1 MSAYFLVS
9 ENLVSSERV
18 GRVAEEFAIAGRFVS
33 AEEVETGLINSTW
46 IATFETEQGTR
57 PRYIL
62 QRINSSVFGDP
73 MVVMSNVECV
83 TRHINMK
90 VMRVKKDSG
99 GQTLSLYPDRHG
111 KCFHKGPNGGI
122 WRCYNF
128 IEGCR
133 TYDVVESTR
142 QAYQAGHAF
151 GAFLDLVSDLPA
163 TEVVEVIPNFHNTPQ
178 RYLQLRE
185 AVAADRMGRVA
196 EVTKELA
203 LIESFAP
210 ELDRIARRAET
221 GELPLRVTHNDTKI
235 NNVLF
240 DIATDE
246 AVCVIDLDT
255 VMPGIALYD
264 FGDLVRT
271 ATNPAEE
278 DERDLSKVEMRL
290 SIFESL
296 VEGYLEAAEDVLTDQ
311 EVSLLAFSG
320 KLIAIELGMR
330 FLADH
335 LNGDRY
341 FRIKREGHNLDRART
356 QLRLASLIGE
366 AEPKMNA
373 FVAKLARR

>member
-1 MSAYFLVS
+1 MSKDLVES
-9 ENLVSSERV
+9 VRV
-18 GRVAEEFAIAGRFVS
+18 GEIAKEFAIAGRFVG

-46 IATFETEQGTR
+46 LATFETEQGSR
-57 PRYIL
+57 SRYIL

-99 GQTLSLYPDRHG
+99 GQTLNLYPDRRG
-111 KCFHKGPNGGI
+111 QCYHKGPKGGI

-133 TYDVVESTR
+133 TYEVVESTR

-163 TEVVEVIPNFHNTPQ
+163 QEVVEVIPNFHNTPQ
-178 RYLQLRE
+178 RYLQLQE
-185 AVAADRMGRVA
+185 AVTADRAGRVGDVG
-196 EVTKELA
+196 EELA
-203 LIESFAP
+203 LIESFAL
-210 ELDRIARRAET
+210 EMDRIARKSAA
-221 GELPLRVTHNDTKI
+221 GELPVRVTHNDTKI

-271 ATNPAEE
+271 TTNPAEE
-278 DERDLSKVEMRL
+278 DERDLSKVEMRMP
-290 SIFESL
+290 IFESL
-296 VEGYLEAAEDVLTDQ
+296 VEGYLDAAGDVLTPQ
-311 EVSLLAFSG
+311 EIALLAFSG
-320 KLIAIELGMR
+320 KLIALELGMR

-373 FVAKLARR
+373 FVAKLARS